1 MDFQLF
7 HFLRPLW
14 LLLLPVLLILLWLMI
29 KRRLGSRSWEAI
41 CDENLLPYM
50 LIDGREGSRRWPVF
64 LLGVAGF
71 LTIIALA
78 GPVWEK
84 LPQPVFNNETALVI
98 ALDLS
103 RSMDANDISP
113 SRLGRARFKVADILN
128 QHDEGQAAL
137 LVYAGDAFT
146 VTPLTDDMATI
157 ASQLS
162 ALTSDIMP
170 GQGNRTD
177 RALEKAEELLKGA
190 GHSQGNILLIC
201 DDIDLEESENSIR
214 DLASQ
219 GYRVSILG
227 IGTVQGAPVV
237 MPDGSF
243 LKDKKG
249 EIVIPTLN
257 EVALRQ
263 AAQFGNGFYK
273 RMSQDDG
280 DIEYLLSRVA
290 GDQSGI
296 EQAASEFETDTWKE
310 QGPWL
315 LLLIIPIAALSF
327 RKGYLLALTILVLP
341 FPEQANAFE
350 WDDLWLRSDQKA
362 LRALQNGDAG
372 AAAKLFK
379 NPAWKGAAQYEAGD
393 FQSSLESLQDV
404 DDIEAIYNRGNAEAR
419 LGQYQQAISSYDE
432 VLERNPEHEDAKF
445 NKELIEKELEN
456 QQQQGQQGDNEQQE
470 KEQQQQ
476 DQQQQDQQQ
485 DGEQGEEQK
494 QEQSEESDSESDQ
507 QKDARNQNSQQ
518 DSDEKK
524 EFDNAPQNDT
534 DKEVEEEKNQNKP
547 EKEREGE
554 ESEQEQAKLA
564 QTSDQEANEEQQ
576 ATEQWLRRIPDD
588 PAGLLRR
595 KFLYQY
601 QKSQNRN
608 NEEEK
613 AW

>member
-1 MDFQLF
+1 MMDFQLF

-50 LIDGREGSRRWPVF
+50 LIDGSEGSRRLPVF
-64 LLGVAGF
+64 LVGLSGL

-137 LVYAGDAFT
+137 LVYAADAFT

-162 ALTSDIMP
+162 ALTTDIMP
-170 GQGNRTD
+170 AQGNRSD
-177 RALEKAEELLKGA
+177 RALEKAEALLKGA

-201 DDIDLEESENSIR
+201 DDIDLEQSERSIR
-214 DLASQ
+214 ELARQ

-227 IGTVQGAPVV
+227 IGTTQGAPIV
-237 MPDGSF
+237 MHDGSF
-243 LKDKKG
+243 LKDSKG
-249 EIVIPTLN
+249 QIVIPTLN
-257 EVALRQ
+257 EAPLRK
-263 AAQFGNGFYK
+263 AAQLGNGFYK
-273 RMSQDDG
+273 RMSQDDS
-280 DIEYLLSRVA
+280 DIKHLLSRIT
-290 GDQSGI
+290 GEQSGF
-296 EQAASEFETDTWKE
+296 EQVASEFETDSWKE

-315 LLLIIPIAALSF
+315 LLLIIPVAALSF
-327 RKGYLLALTILVLP
+327 RRGYLLALTVLIVP
-341 FPEQANAFE
+341 FPQQAEAFD
-350 WDDLWLRSDQKA
+350 WDDLWLRSDQRA
-362 LRALQNGDAG
+362 LRELQSGDAKT
-372 AAAKLFK
+372 AAELFTNK
-379 NPAWKGAAQYEAGD
+379 AWKGAAQYEAGD
-393 FQSSLESLQDV
+393 YQASQESLQDI
-404 DDIEAIYNRGNAEAR
+404 DDIEAMYNRGNAEAR
-419 LGQYQQAISSYDE
+419 LGQYQQAISTYEE
-432 VLERNPEHEDAKF
+432 VLKRNPQHEDAKF

-456 QQQQGQQGDNEQQE
+456 Q
-470 KEQQQQ
+470 EQQQQ
-476 DQQQQDQQQ
+476 DQQQQDNEQEQDKQQQ
-485 DGEQGEEQK
+485 EDQQQGDEQGEN
-494 QEQSEESDSESDQ
+494 QEQAEESDSESEQ
-507 QKDARNQNSQQ
+507 QQDAGDQNSQQ
-518 DSDEKK
+518 DPDKEKESDTSEQDDSDE
-524 EFDNAPQNDT
+524 E
-534 DKEVEEEKNQNKP
+534 DKELEEEKQKP
-547 EKEREGE
+547 SDE
-554 ESEQEQAKLA
+554 ESEDDEAKQEQPQVA
-564 QTSDQEANEEQQ
+564 QESAEEANEEQQ

-601 QKSQNRN
+601 QKNQNRIN
-608 NEEEK
+608 KEEK
-613 AW
+613 TW